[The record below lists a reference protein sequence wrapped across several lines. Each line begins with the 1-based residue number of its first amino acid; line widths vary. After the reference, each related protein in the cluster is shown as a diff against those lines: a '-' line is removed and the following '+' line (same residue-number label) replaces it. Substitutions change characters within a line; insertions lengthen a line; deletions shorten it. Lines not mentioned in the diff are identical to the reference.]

1 MKIVL
6 RYLVRLSIY
15 GLCHLHCHWKKCVSS
30 THHRLEVTLK
40 FSLIQ
45 ADYFASKSLLYQR
58 SPFFRYFLIFCN
70 IRSRIPGSIGI
81 NGNMGMKLVKGN
93 GFF

>member
-45 ADYFASKSLLYQR
+45 ADYFASTFVPKVS
-58 SPFFRYFLIFCN
+58 FFSIFSN
-70 IRSRIPGSIGI
+70 I
-81 NGNMGMKLVKGN
+81 LQH
-93 GFF
+93 